1 MRGAGFGK
9 VSLVGAGPGD
19 PGLITAKGIALLQA
33 ADVVV
38 HDRLI
43 AEQLL
48 DHARPDALVINAG
61 KRRGG
66 HVMSQEEIN
75 ALLVEHGSAGKRVVR
90 LKGGDPFVF
99 GRGGEEALALAEAS
113 VPFEVVPGVTSAIA
127 AAAYAGI
134 PVTQRKTAASFA
146 VVTGSEDP
154 ARPESGVDW
163 DAMAKV
169 DTLAVLMGVETLPS
183 VAAAL
188 MAAGKPPDTPV
199 CVVEWG
205 TTPRQR
211 SVSAE
216 LATVVERVK
225 DAALKPPAVTI
236 VGPVAAMR
244 EQLRWF
250 DTNPLFGKRVL
261 VTRTRQQASAMN
273 LLLAERGAVP
283 VELPVIAVEPLDS
296 AAILDRA
303 LNDIAAYRWLVFTS
317 ANAVGLFFDRMA
329 SRGLDARA
337 LGGARVAVIGPGT
350 ARALA
355 EHGIRADF
363 IPDSYVAEALAEGLA
378 PMLSAGDRVL
388 LPRAEGGRSVLIEEL
403 QKAGASV
410 DEALL
415 YRAAPGEDV
424 AERARDVFA
433 EGVDAVTFASSSTV
447 RGLVDAL
454 GGDAAP
460 VNGCAVACIGP
471 VTAETAR
478 GLGVRV
484 DAVGEE
490 YTIPGMVAALEGW
503 FARRQG

>member
-1 MRGAGFGK
+1 MSGLGM

-19 PGLITAKGIALLQA
+19 PGLITAKGLALLQA

-48 DHARPDALVINAG
+48 AHVRHDALVINAG
-61 KRRGG
+61 KRRGD
-66 HVMSQEEIN
+66 HVMSQDEIN

-134 PVTQRKTAASFA
+134 PVTQRKMAASFA

-154 ARPESGVDW
+154 SRPESGVDW
-163 DAMAKV
+163 DAMARV
-169 DTLAVLMGVETLPS
+169 DTLVVLMGVETLPS
-183 VAAAL
+183 VVGAL
-188 MAAGKPPDTPV
+188 TAAGRPPDTPV

-205 TTPRQR
+205 STPQQR

-225 DAALKPPAVTI
+225 DAGLRPPAVTI
-236 VGPVAAMR
+236 VGQVAAMR

-250 DTNPLFGKRVL
+250 DTSPLFGKRVL
-261 VTRTRQQASAMN
+261 VTRTRQQASALSM
-273 LLLAERGAVP
+273 LLAERGAVP

-296 AAILDRA
+296 AATLDKA
-303 LNDIAAYRWLVFTS
+303 LADIGAYKWLVFTS
-317 ANAVGLFFDRMA
+317 ANGVGLFFDRMA
-329 SRGLDARA
+329 ARGLDARV
-337 LGGARVAVIGPGT
+337 LGGVRLAVIGPGT

-355 EHGIRADF
+355 EHGIKADF
-363 IPDSYVAEALAEGLA
+363 MPESYVAEALAAGLA
-378 PMLSAGDRVL
+378 PMLSAGDRAL

-410 DEALL
+410 DEVLL

-424 AERARDVFA
+424 GERAKAVFA

-454 GGDAAP
+454 GGDAGP
-460 VNGCAVACIGP
+460 VNECAVACIGP

-478 GLGVRV
+478 ALGVRV

-503 FARRQG
+503 FARKNG

>member
-1 MRGAGFGK
+1 MSGPGM

-19 PGLITAKGIALLQA
+19 PGLITAKGLALLQA
-33 ADVVV
+33 AEVVV

-48 DHARPDALVINAG
+48 GHVRPDALVINAG
-61 KRRGG
+61 KRRGN
-66 HVMSQEEIN
+66 HLMSQDEIS

-134 PVTQRKTAASFA
+134 PVTQRKVAANFA

-154 ARPESGVDW
+154 SRPESGVDW
-163 DAMAKV
+163 GAMAKV
-169 DTLAVLMGVETLPS
+169 DTLVVLMGVETLPS
-183 VAAAL
+183 VVGAL
-188 MAAGKPPDTPV
+188 TAAGRPPDTPV

-205 TTPRQR
+205 STPQQR

-225 DAALKPPAVTI
+225 DAGLRPPAVTI
-236 VGPVAAMR
+236 VGQVAAMR

-250 DTNPLFGKRVL
+250 DTSPLFGKRVL
-261 VTRTRQQASAMN
+261 VTRTRQQASA
-273 LLLAERGAVP
+273 LSTLLAERGAVP

-296 AAILDRA
+296 AATLDRA
-303 LNDIAAYRWLVFTS
+303 LADINGYKWLVFTS
-317 ANAVGLFFDRMA
+317 ANGVGLFFERMA
-329 SRGLDARA
+329 ARGLDARA
-337 LGGARVAVIGPGT
+337 LGGVRLAVIGPGT
-350 ARALA
+350 ARALQ
-355 EHGIRADF
+355 EHGIRADYM
-363 IPDSYVAEALAEGLA
+363 PESYVAEALAAGLA
-378 PMLSAGDRVL
+378 PMLTAGDRAL

-410 DEALL
+410 DEVLL

-424 AERARDVFA
+424 AERAKEVFA
-433 EGVDAVTFASSSTV
+433 EGVDAATFASSSTV

-454 GGDAAP
+454 GGDTAA

-503 FARRQG
+503 FARKNG